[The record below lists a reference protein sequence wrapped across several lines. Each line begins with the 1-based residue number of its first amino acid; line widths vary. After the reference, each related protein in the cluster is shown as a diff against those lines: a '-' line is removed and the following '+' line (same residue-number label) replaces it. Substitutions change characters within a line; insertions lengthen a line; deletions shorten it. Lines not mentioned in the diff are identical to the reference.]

1 MRQVCHPHKV
11 NQAVDAVMNADEERL
26 RIARLKY
33 CTAYERTPWKTF
45 LCCALGRTR
54 AFGYIDEFTHLIE
67 DILAEETRAGVELW
81 DTGLWDYKTDEEAL
95 TGVVNPSVPTAV
107 RDPHLQWC
115 AGHRLSFSEANH
127 AAVEKQRRARDMD
140 IIASQTLNPK
150 PRVSRAVI
158 GVVLALILATTLAVS
173 SGLGLDAAAVVAEMA
188 AACGLTEANVRWFV
202 RVIVVGGTMG
212 ISGAVYCALTFGI
225 ATGVVYLLFKR
236 RS

>member
-1 MRQVCHPHKV
+1 
-11 NQAVDAVMNADEERL
+11 MNADEERL

-54 AFGYIDEFTHLIE
+54 AFGYIDEFTHLVE

-158 GVVLALILATTLAVS
+158 GVVLALILATTLAAS

-188 AACGLTEANVRWFV
+188 AACGLTEANVRWFI

-225 ATGVVYLLFKR
+225 ATGVVYLLFR
-236 RS
+236 GRS

>member
-54 AFGYIDEFTHLIE
+54 AFGYIDEFTHLVE
-67 DILAEETRAGVELW
+67 DILAEETKAGVELW

-127 AAVEKQRRARDMD
+127 AAVEKQRRARDK
-140 IIASQTLNPK
+140 IG
-150 PRVSRAVI
+150 RAHV
-158 GVVLALILATTLAVS
+158 
-173 SGLGLDAAAVVAEMA
+173 
-188 AACGLTEANVRWFV
+188 
-202 RVIVVGGTMG
+202 
-212 ISGAVYCALTFGI
+212 
-225 ATGVVYLLFKR
+225 
-236 RS
+236 